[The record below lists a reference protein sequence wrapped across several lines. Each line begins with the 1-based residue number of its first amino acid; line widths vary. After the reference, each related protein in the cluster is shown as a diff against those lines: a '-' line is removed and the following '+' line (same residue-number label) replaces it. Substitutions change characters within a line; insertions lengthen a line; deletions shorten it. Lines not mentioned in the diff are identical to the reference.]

1 MRLFHREKEC
11 YVSAEGSFAENQA
24 VVEDGKLSTHLYYF
38 ISKLLLYATVHC
50 RKRHS
55 ELGRLKDPSTS
66 ANVYW
71 QFEKESDGRS
81 GEPLFWGE
89 RCRIKH
95 LPTRRYLAVIYD
107 PIKDIYN
114 VSYALVW
121 LIVSVC

>member
-1 MRLFHREKEC
+1 M
-11 YVSAEGSFAENQA
+11 
-24 VVEDGKLSTHLYYF
+24 
-38 ISKLLLYATVHC
+38 HC

-55 ELGRLKDPSTS
+55 ELGKLKDPSTS

-95 LPTRRYLAVIYD
+95 LPTRRFLAVVYD
-107 PIKDIYN
+107 QLEGKYN
-114 VSYALVW
+114 VSDSSIDNDYVTSDVLFPFIQVTLKERSTAG
-121 LIVSVC
+121 SVNSSQSDLETVFSLFPVIQV

>member
-1 MRLFHREKEC
+1 MVCYHPHLFH
-11 YVSAEGSFAENQA
+11 
-24 VVEDGKLSTHLYYF
+24 F
-38 ISKLLLYATVHC
+38 ISKLLLFATVHC

-55 ELGRLKDPSTS
+55 ELGHLKDPSTS

-81 GEPLFWGE
+81 GELLFWGE

-107 PIKDIYN
+107 SIKDSYN
-114 VSYALVW
+114 VSYTL
-121 LIVSVC
+121 L

>member
-1 MRLFHREKEC
+1 M
-11 YVSAEGSFAENQA
+11 
-24 VVEDGKLSTHLYYF
+24 
-38 ISKLLLYATVHC
+38 HC

-71 QFEKESDGRS
+71 QFEKESDSRS

-107 PIKDIYN
+107 SIENTYN
-114 VSYALVW
+114 VSYDHVQL
-121 LIVSVC
+121 LYFYGK